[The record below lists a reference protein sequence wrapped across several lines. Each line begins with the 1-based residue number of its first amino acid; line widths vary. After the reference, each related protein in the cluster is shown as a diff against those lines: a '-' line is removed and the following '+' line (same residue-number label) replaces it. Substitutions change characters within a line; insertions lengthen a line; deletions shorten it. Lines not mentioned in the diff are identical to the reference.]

1 MPRAPQVQRAVALC
15 PTANNMQGR
24 TSREAG
30 FERSQVD
37 PQQGSIRLLACGHHR
52 GHAACGQKAGA
63 KDILFADLVFCMR
76 NDCRFADRIK
86 LLIWDQT
93 GMVLVHKRLEGGKFV
108 WPHVRDGVMRMSSA
122 QFAALF
128 EGVDWRLVRPERAR
142 RPLVAG

>member
-76 NDCRFADRIK
+76 NDCRFGDRVK
-86 LLIWDQT
+86 LLWHDGV
-93 GMVLVHKRLEGGKFV
+93 GMSLYTKRLEAAKFI
-108 WPHVRDGVMRMSSA
+108 WPVSQEGTAVAISA
-122 QFAALF
+122 AQLGYLL
-128 EGVDWRLVRPERAR
+128 EGIDWRNPRWTQRPKKT
-142 RPLVAG
+142 G